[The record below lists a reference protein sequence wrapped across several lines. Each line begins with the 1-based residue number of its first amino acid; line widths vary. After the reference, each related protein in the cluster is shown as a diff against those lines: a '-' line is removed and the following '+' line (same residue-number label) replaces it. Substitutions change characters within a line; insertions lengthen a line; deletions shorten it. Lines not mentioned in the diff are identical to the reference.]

1 MTDSIP
7 FPHPELTPILG
18 KPTAATLKHLKK
30 EVYANARSV
39 HSDLGGGLN
48 GHLGIVMA
56 NAPYILRAGQMF
68 DPPIHP
74 GPQEAHA
81 ANATQAQIIAG
92 DRLYDKAK
100 TDFASYNKVRESIK
114 QQILTAVNAIYY
126 QDLEDDEFGYADVTI
141 PNIITHL
148 TATYGQLTAADLESN
163 RAKLTEQWNP
173 DDPIED
179 LWKRI
184 RVIRSVA
191 TAGDNAINDGATIEL
206 TLEALQKAGVYDHA
220 ITTWYDKD
228 TADHTWAIFILHFN
242 KHEKERHRKMTARM
256 AGFHGANNANTP
268 VTPEK
273 QTKADD
279 EHQAHNAKETT
290 STYKSNSINLYYCWT
305 HGLSRNAGH
314 TSASCEGKGEN
325 HQDTATVDNR
335 MGGVNKISFG
345 RSGKARQQKHKE

>member
-1 MTDSIP
+1 MMDSIP
-7 FPHPELTPILG
+7 FPHPKLTPIIG

-68 DPPIHP
+68 DAPMHP
-74 GPQEAHA
+74 GPQAAHA
-81 ANATQAQIIAG
+81 ANATQAQILAA
-92 DRLYDKAK
+92 DWLYDKSK
-100 TDFASYNKVRESIK
+100 TDFARYNKVRESIK
-114 QQILTAVNAIYY
+114 QQILAAVNSIYY

-148 TATYGQLTAADLESN
+148 TTTYGQLTAADLEKN

-173 DDPIED
+173 GDPIED

-191 TAGDNAINDGATIEL
+191 TAGGNDINDGATIEL

-228 TADHTWAIFILHFN
+228 TDDHTWANFILHFN
-242 KHEKERHRKMTARM
+242 KHEKEGHRKMTARM
-256 AGFHGANNANTP
+256 AGFHGANNAQNP

-273 QTKADD
+273 QRTPDD
-279 EHQAHNAKETT
+279 EHQANNANEGP
-290 STYKSNSINLYYCWT
+290 STYKSNIINHYYCWT

-314 TSASCEGKGEN
+314 TSSNCDHKAKN

-345 RSGKARQQKHKE
+345 RSGKPRQHKHKE

>member
-7 FPHPELTPILG
+7 FPHPELTPIIG

-68 DPPIHP
+68 DAPMYP
-74 GPQEAHA
+74 GPQAAHA
-81 ANATQAQIIAG
+81 ANSTQSQIVAG
-92 DRLYDKAK
+92 DRLYDKSK
-100 TDFASYNKVRESIK
+100 TDFARYNKVRESIK
-114 QQILTAVNAIYY
+114 QQILAAVNSIYY

-148 TATYGQLTAADLESN
+148 TTMYGQLTAADLENN

-184 RVIRSVA
+184 RVIRS
-191 TAGDNAINDGATIEL
+191 
-206 TLEALQKAGVYDHA
+206 
-220 ITTWYDKD
+220 
-228 TADHTWAIFILHFN
+228 
-242 KHEKERHRKMTARM
+242 
-256 AGFHGANNANTP
+256 P
-268 VTPEK
+268 
-273 QTKADD
+273 
-279 EHQAHNAKETT
+279 
-290 STYKSNSINLYYCWT
+290 
-305 HGLSRNAGH
+305 
-314 TSASCEGKGEN
+314 
-325 HQDTATVDNR
+325 
-335 MGGVNKISFG
+335 
-345 RSGKARQQKHKE
+345 